1 MTNLIY
7 PKHVRFKEGFEKV
20 LLVEYQSL
28 RPKAQLIAED
38 MALYCF
44 NAGVEFIITDV
55 MSDVAED
62 KRLKRVSDA
71 HSEGRA
77 FDFRINN
84 WSKEFLDKFEKHFE
98 TIYVGWA
105 AVSKETGK
113 RNLIQYHNNGNG
125 NHGHCQIQK
134 GLR

>member
-1 MTNLIY
+1 MIIPHNVL
-7 PKHVRFKEGFEKV
+7 FKEGHEKE
-20 LLVEYQSL
+20 LLQEYQEL
-28 RPKAQLIAED
+28 RTKAQLIAED
-38 MALYCF
+38 MASYCKAHGF
-44 NAGVEFIITDV
+44 KFIITDI
-55 MSDVAED
+55 MSDPMED
-62 KRLKRVSDA
+62 KLLKRVSNS

-77 FDFRINN
+77 FDFRIHG
-84 WSKEFLDKFEKHFE
+84 WPKEFLDKFEKHFE

-105 AVSKETGK
+105 AVSLLSGK